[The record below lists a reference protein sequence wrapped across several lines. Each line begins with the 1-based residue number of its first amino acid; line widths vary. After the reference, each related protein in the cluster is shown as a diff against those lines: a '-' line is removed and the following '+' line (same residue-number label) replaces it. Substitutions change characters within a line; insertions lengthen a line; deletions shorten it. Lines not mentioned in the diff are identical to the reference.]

1 MIVYWYVLSLTQ
13 NALSS
18 KDCFM
23 RISVDG
29 LMGVGKSSL
38 CRYLSQYGTMIS
50 EPRLG
55 GFGIGFRS
63 ELEYLLARNSC
74 WRDSTK
80 AKITFYDRSV
90 FTSSVFW
97 LPEYC
102 YQNLSFDEL
111 RLLMTTKESLL
122 SSTPLPDL
130 VVWLRAPV
138 FTCSRRIS
146 ERADFDED
154 TDIGYLCRLEA
165 SYIDEMEHLK
175 SKGVKILT
183 IDCEQ
188 DVYGLERQTFYENI
202 YSQIL
207 NHLPIGHSC

>member
-1 MIVYWYVLSLTQ
+1 
-13 NALSS
+13 
-18 KDCFM
+18 M

-38 CRYLSQYGTMIS
+38 CQYLSQYGAMIP

-63 ELEYLLARNSC
+63 ELEYLLARNRV
-74 WRDSTK
+74 WRDN
-80 AKITFYDRSV
+80 ADADINFYDRSV
-90 FTSSVFW
+90 YTSSVFW

-102 YQNLSFDEL
+102 YENLSYDEL
-111 RLLMTTKESLL
+111 RLLMTTKNALL
-122 SSTPLPDL
+122 SDAPLPDL
-130 VVWLRAPV
+130 VIWLRASV
-138 FTCSRRIS
+138 LTCSRRIS

-165 SYIDEMEHLK
+165 AYIDEIEYLR
-175 SKGVKILT
+175 SQGVTILT

-202 YSQIL
+202 YSQVL
-207 NHLPIGHSC
+207 NHLPKSYTC